1 MKFLKIISEVCNQ
14 SESQLNTLI
23 RLPGD
28 SLVHQALLQSVSQ
41 SLMYEGVTDK
51 CSSFAQRGFQLQKH
65 MVLHK
70 L

>member
-1 MKFLKIISEVCNQ
+1 MKGSVQHRHLKQTPQTS
-14 SESQLNTLI
+14 LI